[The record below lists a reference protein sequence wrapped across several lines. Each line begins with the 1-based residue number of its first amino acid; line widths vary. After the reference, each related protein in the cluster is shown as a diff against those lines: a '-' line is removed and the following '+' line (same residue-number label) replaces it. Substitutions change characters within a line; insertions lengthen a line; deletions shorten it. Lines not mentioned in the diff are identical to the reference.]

1 MSNDMSH
8 GIARGTAYEMQSEAE
23 LQLRHQIRD
32 TVRALAASKKSV
44 STVRDHI
51 TNMKKE
57 MFMQSAANG
66 MKGARDAR
74 RRIRERS

>member
-57 MFMQSAANG
+57 MFM
-66 MKGARDAR
+66 
-74 RRIRERS
+74 